1 MGKFEKEIIFPK
13 RVKRKAKMEEL
24 LLKAERIRSL
34 EIQGATNTA
43 LMAIQFLSD
52 YARVLECSSIEECIE
67 NLKEAKKILEKTR
80 PTEPAM
86 QNGLNFIMNKLK
98 KCRSDICVEDV
109 PGRIK
114 KYKNEYEKLILEA
127 KTKIAEI
134 GANRIPKIKEKDERD
149 KFREDIDFIVMTHC
163 HSSVVTGILLK
174 AKAQGKNFK
183 VINTETQ
190 PKLQGR
196 KTARELLD
204 AGIEV
209 LHIVDSAM
217 RWAVSTYQVDLIIIG
232 ADSITSEGT
241 VLNKIGSRLLA
252 LVAHEEHVP
261 FYVASPLLKYQ
272 PLTTVGFLEE
282 IETRASEEVW
292 KDPPKNLRVL
302 NPAFETVSRRYIDGL
317 ITEAGIFA
325 SSHAHLYFSR
335 LYPDLIE

>member
-1 MGKFEKEIIFPK
+1 
-13 RVKRKAKMEEL
+13 MER
-24 LLKAERIRSL
+24 LKQRANKIKSL
-34 EIQGATNTA
+34 EIQGATNVA
-43 LMAIQFLSD
+43 LSAIQFLSD
-52 YARVLECSSIEECIE
+52 YARDFTCSTVEDCL
-67 NLKEAKKILEKTR
+67 NKLQKGKDILVATR

-86 QNGLNFIMNKLK
+86 QNGLNFIMNKIR
-98 KCRSDICVEDV
+98 KCKGELCVEDV
-109 PGRIK
+109 PGRIEKFKDQYEELIKNSK
-114 KYKNEYEKLILEA
+114 KR
-127 KTKIAEI
+127 IAEI
-134 GANRIPKIKEKDERD
+134 GARRIPKIEIENED
-149 KFREDIDFIVMTHC
+149 KLSRQENDFVVMTHC
-163 HSSVVTGILLK
+163 HSSVVSGILLK
-174 AKAQGKNFK
+174 ANQENKTFR

-196 KTARELLD
+196 TTAKELSE

-209 LHIVDSAM
+209 IHIVDSAM
-217 RWAVSTYQVDLIIIG
+217 RWAVKKYQVDLIIIG

-272 PLTTVGFLEE
+272 PQTTFGLLEKIEMRSPSE
-282 IETRASEEVW
+282 IWEGAPE
-292 KDPPKNLRVL
+292 NIHIQ

-325 SSHAHLYFSR
+325 SSHAHYYFSK